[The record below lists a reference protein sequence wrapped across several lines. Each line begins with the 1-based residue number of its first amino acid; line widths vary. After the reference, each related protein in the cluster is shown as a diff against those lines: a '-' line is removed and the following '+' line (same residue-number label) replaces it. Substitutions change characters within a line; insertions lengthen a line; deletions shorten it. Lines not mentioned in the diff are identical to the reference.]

1 MGPVHQSGFVAP
13 GALLLAAVS
22 ALGLVAG
29 CHSTS
34 LSPAAAHPV
43 APAAAGAV
51 ASQAPADFA
60 TVRPFEEMFHV
71 MSPED
76 AEPQN

>member
-1 MGPVHQSGFVAP
+1 MGLVHQSGFVAP

-29 CHSTS
+29 CHSAS
-34 LSPAAAHPV
+34 LSPAAAHGA
-43 APAAAGAV
+43 APTAAV

-60 TVRPFEEMFHV
+60 TVHPFEEMFHV